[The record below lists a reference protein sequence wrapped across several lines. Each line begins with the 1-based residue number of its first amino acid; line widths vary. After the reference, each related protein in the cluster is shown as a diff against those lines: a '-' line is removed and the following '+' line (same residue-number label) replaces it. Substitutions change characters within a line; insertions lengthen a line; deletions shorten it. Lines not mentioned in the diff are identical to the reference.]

1 MNRPEPW
8 TTWIDIDTISAL
20 YAEGVNQHGGLG
32 SKPKDGCVEAALGAA
47 YNAELYSMP
56 EIDSETVVSGL
67 CFCGYLL
74 FYLATKHCYVDGN
87 KRVAWASAMWVLMR
101 LGLEVSASD
110 AEVVSYC
117 LEIADGKVERG
128 EDVVNWIAERLAEVQ

>member
-8 TTWIDIDTISAL
+8 TIWIDIDTINAL

-32 SKPKDGCVEAALGAA
+32 SEAKDGCVEAALGAA

-117 LEIADGKVERG
+117 LGIADGKVERG